1 MDRRIS
7 RALAAGVVVSLPLL
21 AGCGGGADSGSGAP
35 AGTSAPATSQAA
47 APSTSAAAPSTP
59 ASTTEPSPSSSPSTD
74 TAADKKDVQKA
85 SEKFVTAVLTIG
97 YPDKSY
103 TKDYL
108 PRLEPLMTKS
118 GYASVKTT
126 ETEKEG
132 TKALKQLY
140 SQRSRSSPDLK
151 GDTKVSDLTADS
163 ATAKISYEN
172 RAQLKQGG
180 DWKTIKKLGKDS
192 VTIKLVKDGGKW
204 LVDDA
209 K

>member
-21 AGCGGGADSGSGAP
+21 AGCGGGAQSAGAP
-35 AGTSAPATSQAA
+35 AQTSAPATAPA

-59 ASTTEPSPSSSPSTD
+59 ASTPEPSPSSSPSD
-74 TAADKKDVQKA
+74 DPAADEKA
-85 SEKFVTAVLTIG
+85 VSKAADTFVTTVLTIG

-103 TKDYL
+103 SDDYL
-108 PRLEPLMTKS
+108 PRLKPLMTRS

-126 ETEKEG
+126 QTEAKG
-132 TKALKQLY
+132 TQALKTLY
-140 SQRSRSSPDLK
+140 SQRSRSSPDLQ
-151 GDTKVSDLTADS
+151 GDAKVSDLTSDS
-163 ATAKISYEN
+163 ATAKVSYAN
-172 RAQLKQGG
+172 RAQVKRGG
-180 DWKTIKKLGKDS
+180 GWKTVKNLGKDS

-209 K
+209 R